1 MWDRREHWAGHLLQQ
16 PCAVGFQQREQLR
29 LELRTEILLQRSLL
43 CSPPALLL
51 QPPALLLHPPPLLF
65 CTHSFLRLSLCL
77 LLCLPLCLLLCLEL
91 LHRGLQQLPYAAEG
105 QIGLEGLHLLRGQL
119 GELFEGREANEGG
132 GIEGQ
137 VDAHRLQTRVD
148 HASD

>member
-1 MWDRREHWAGHLLQQ
+1 MWDKREQWVVHLQQQ
-16 PCAVGFQQREQLR
+16 PCAVGFQQRKELR
-29 LELRTEILLQRSLL
+29 LELRTEIFHRLLQRSLL

-51 QPPALLLHPPPLLF
+51 QPPPLLLQPPPLLF
-65 CTHSFLRLSLCL
+65 CTLSFLLSAL
-77 LLCLPLCLLLCLEL
+77 LRLPLCLLLCLEL
-91 LHRGLQQLPYAAEG
+91 LHRGLQQLPHPTEG
-105 QIGLEGLHLLRGQL
+105 QIGLDGLHLLRGQL